1 MNDIYLFIIR
11 NDIWIYIV
19 CIFGL
24 FWYATQFYQARE
36 MLRRAM
42 FGLEK
47 ERGKAIRNT
56 AVFALVSFTAVISF
70 VYYVNIEVA
79 PTLPAELLKPPTPT
93 PNIFATPL
101 SSPTPVGTTAPTA
114 TIALV
119 PTVTLPGQ
127 SAPFPGDSGETLSD
141 SATATPD
148 IPIITTP
155 TISCIPQLT
164 ITAPRDGT
172 AVSGLITFTGTANTP
187 NCQLYKLEANGPQ
200 TNGQWASLSNEVNQ
214 PVIEGFLGQ
223 ANLQGW
229 ANGPYLVRLT
239 AVDILNNPTNIC
251 VIQVTLN

>member
-1 MNDIYLFIIR
+1 MNDIYIFLIR

-19 CIFGL
+19 CLFGL
-24 FWYATQFYQARE
+24 FWYLTQFFQARG

-56 AVFALVSFTAVISF
+56 AVVSIMSFTAVISL
-70 VYYVNIEVA
+70 VYYVNAQIA

-101 SSPTPVGTTAPTA
+101 SSPTPLGIAAPTA
-114 TIALV
+114 TLGLV

-127 SAPFPGDSGETLSD
+127 GNDPLSND
-141 SATATPD
+141 TATESETAVPD

-155 TISCIPQLT
+155 TISCIPQLN
-164 ITAPRDGT
+164 ITEPRDGA
-172 AVSGLITFTGTANTP
+172 AVAGLVTFNGTANTDHF
-187 NCQLYKLEANGPQ
+187 QLYRLEANGPE
-200 TNGQWASLSNEVNQ
+200 TNGQWASLLATDVTQ
-214 PVIEGFLGQ
+214 PIIDGFLGQ
-223 ANLQGW
+223 VNLQDW